1 MSRQRPCPCPN
12 VLNSKGAMTQ
22 LWQMLGKWRGT
33 LMGSKFIKN
42 SSFMI
47 ERKSTLGILPHSEY
61 SNTSASATFKRASRQ
76 SHDLSLFDL
85 AILGG
90 QPGLCGWSTAC
101 ISLAGACH
109 TGLRGG

>member
-33 LMGSKFIKN
+33 LMGSKFIEN

-47 ERKSTLGILPHSEY
+47 ERMCTLSILPYSEY
-61 SNTSASATFKRASRQ
+61 SNAGGDYDA
-76 SHDLSLFDL
+76 DL
-85 AILGG
+85 A
-90 QPGLCGWSTAC
+90 
-101 ISLAGACH
+101 
-109 TGLRGG
+109 